1 MITAFDTLKFAR
13 RLKQA
18 GLPEAQAEAMA
29 EAQIEAFAEALD
41 TQLATKT
48 DIAELRQATKTD
60 IAELRQATQADIAEL
75 REATQ
80 ANINLLQRGHDHLQG
95 QINLI
100 RWMLTFNL
108 AFTMAIMWKLFLP

>member
-18 GLPEAQAEAMA
+18 GLPQAQAEAMA

-48 DIAELRQATKTD
+48 DIAELR
-60 IAELRQATQADIAEL
+60 EATQAD
-75 REATQ
+75 
-80 ANINLLQRGHDHLQG
+80 INLLQRGHDHLQG

>member
-18 GLPEAQAEAMA
+18 GLPQAQAEAMA

-41 TQLATKT
+41 TQL
-48 DIAELRQATKTD
+48 ATKTD

>member
-48 DIAELRQATKTD
+48 DIAELRQAT
-60 IAELRQATQADIAEL
+60 QADIAEL

-80 ANINLLQRGHDHLQG
+80 ADINLLQRGHDHLQG